1 LIIQSTDHPSSH
13 PTRDTI
19 IHVAMKL
26 FAEKGYDST
35 SVADILSQ
43 ANVNS
48 GSLYH
53 YFATKQGVLIA
64 VLETYRDGIERM
76 LIAPAWEGVPDP
88 IGRVFALLD
97 RYRQLLTMTDCSYGC
112 PIGSLAL
119 EIHEPD
125 PPVRALLAANFGRWT
140 DFVESCL
147 AGARDRLPPQTNTR
161 RLAEF
166 VLTTMEGGVML
177 SRTYRNI
184 EPFDAA
190 VATLKDYFS
199 RLESSNK
206 QPNRRKQS

>member
-1 LIIQSTDHPSSH
+1 
-13 PTRDTI
+13 
-19 IHVAMKL
+19 MKL

-35 SVADILSQ
+35 SVADILKQ
-43 ANVNS
+43 ANANS

-53 YFATKQGVLIA
+53 YFDTKQGVLMA
-64 VLETYRDGIERM
+64 VLEKYRDGIERM
-76 LIAPAWEGVPDP
+76 LIAPAWEGVRDP
-88 IGRVFALLD
+88 IARIFALLE

-125 PPVRALLAANFGRWT
+125 PPVRALLAANFSRWT

-147 AGARDRLPPQTNTR
+147 AEARDRLPPDTNTR
-161 RLAEF
+161 RLAQF

-199 RLESSNK
+199 KLESSNT
-206 QPNRRKQS
+206 PDRRKKS